1 VATVA
6 NVAVAVTVVTVAA
19 VESALR
25 DLIADLDYDQHK
37 YLERPEDG
45 GPDRYPELAQ
55 EFMTAIVNAAQ
66 AKEV

>member
-1 VATVA
+1 MPATA
-6 NVAVAVTVVTVAA
+6 NLAVTVTVITPAA

-25 DLIADLDYDQHK
+25 ELIAELDYDQHK

-55 EFMTAIVNAAQ
+55 EFMAALVNAAQ
-66 AKEV
+66 KEA